1 MKESIEI
8 SQWNIK
14 GRSAKESRASILRL
28 EKKVRRG
35 CIPSLTAS
43 QSFQKVMLPTS
54 LAKDNKMGTQEN

>member
-1 MKESIEI
+1 MKKMWRNMINLSMKESIEI

-43 QSFQKVMLPTS
+43 SSATS
-54 LAKDNKMGTQEN
+54 RMA